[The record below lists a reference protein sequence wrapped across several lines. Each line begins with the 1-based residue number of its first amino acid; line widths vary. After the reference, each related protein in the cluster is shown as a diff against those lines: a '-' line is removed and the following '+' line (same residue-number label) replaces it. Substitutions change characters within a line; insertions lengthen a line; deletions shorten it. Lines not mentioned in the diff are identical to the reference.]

1 VEGVMQIVYECCA
14 GLDVHKKSVVA
25 CRIRTKPN
33 GHIVQ
38 ETRTF
43 GTTTAELLRLL
54 DWLLQWG
61 CTHVALESTGEYWK
75 PVYNILEGNLEIV
88 LVNAHHIKSVPG
100 RKTDVKDA
108 EWLADLL
115 RHGLLRGSF
124 VPPQPQRDLRDLTR
138 QRSNLVRERAAVVNR
153 LQKVLEGANIKLTS
167 VLTDV
172 LGVSARAILGELIAG
187 TSDPA
192 VLADLAQGKLRAKRV
207 QLEQALLGY
216 VRDHH
221 RFLLIS
227 HLEHIDFL
235 DEQVGVF
242 DAQIAVQL
250 VQMSSPPTP
259 ALGDQPSHPALADA
273 DPAPESLSFTDAVAL
288 LDTIPGINR
297 TLAETLVAE
306 IGTDMQRFP
315 SAAALAAWSGV
326 APGNNESAGKQRT
339 GRTRPGNPA
348 LRKGLAQA
356 AHGAARKKDSY
367 LQALYHRLAG
377 RRGKKRALTAV
388 AHSIVV
394 AIYHMFLR
402 KQPYHELGGTYFDE
416 RKRESVANRLVK
428 RLERLGYQVA
438 LEMPSVVPALMA

>member
-1 VEGVMQIVYECCA
+1 MQIVYECCA

-25 CRIRTKPN
+25 CRIHTKPN

-88 LVNAHHIKSVPG
+88 LVNAHHIKTVPG

-167 VLTDV
+167 VVTDV
-172 LGVSARAILGELIAG
+172 LGVSARAILDELIAG

-242 DAQIAVQL
+242 DVQIGAQL

-259 ALGDQPSHPALADA
+259 ALGDQPSLPALADA
-273 DPAPESLSFTDAVAL
+273 DTAPESLSFTDAVAL
-288 LDTIPGINR
+288 LDSIPGINR

-402 KQPYHELGGTYFDE
+402 KQPYHELGGTYFGE

-438 LEMPSVVPALMA
+438 LEMPAAVPAPAA